1 MKIEDFHGWEL
12 GVGSLKDSIK
22 NYGVFDT
29 HNFLWKGCN
38 CFSEVGYG
46 T

>member
-12 GVGSLKDSIK
+12 GVWSLKDSIK

-29 HNFLWKGCN
+29 HNILWNLIIC
-38 CFSEVGYG
+38 
-46 T
+46 